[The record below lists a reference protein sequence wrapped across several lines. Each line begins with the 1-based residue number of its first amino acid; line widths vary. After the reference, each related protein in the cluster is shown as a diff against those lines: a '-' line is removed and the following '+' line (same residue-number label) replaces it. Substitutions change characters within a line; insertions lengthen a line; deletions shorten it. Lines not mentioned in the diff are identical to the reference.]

1 MRPCDVCDSCHLD
14 FNAET
19 KEYELSCLFGLD
31 IKDSNETPCPNFSE
45 CQKDEVQID
54 IKNHDWDYIVKM
66 SEKLNMSPTDFASK
80 LVEQKLK
87 KILEVSQRNEK

>member
-19 KEYELSCLFGLD
+19 KEYELSCLCGLD

-45 CQKDEVQID
+45 C
-54 IKNHDWDYIVKM
+54 
-66 SEKLNMSPTDFASK
+66 
-80 LVEQKLK
+80 
-87 KILEVSQRNEK
+87 LELHKYD